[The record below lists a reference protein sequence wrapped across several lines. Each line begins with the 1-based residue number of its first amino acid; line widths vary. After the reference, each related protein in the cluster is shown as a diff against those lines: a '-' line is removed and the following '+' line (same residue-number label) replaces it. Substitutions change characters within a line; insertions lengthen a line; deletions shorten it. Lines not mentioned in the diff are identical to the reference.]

1 MKLKVF
7 LLYAMLCFI
16 WGTTWAVL
24 KISLS
29 EGTPPIYGAGI
40 RFLIAGI
47 IVFIMLF
54 IKKESIPKARSQW
67 ELILQFSIFN
77 FTISYALNYWGA
89 QFVYSSVASLIW
101 AVFPMVVAIFAHYML
116 PEEKL
121 TSFKWIGILI
131 GTFGAA
137 LIVGRLDELGSGNLP
152 IGAAAL
158 FLAVFSA
165 TLPNIRMK
173 QNVGLV
179 SVLQLNSVGLTIA
192 GILLLTISWI
202 IEPGQAMVWSATN
215 IAALTYLIIFGT
227 VFTWVVYI
235 WLFEHLTMNQI
246 AYIAF
251 FPPMIATALGWIFLG
266 EHLTFFALIGGV
278 LIVSGAVM
286 VNLNGKRSATQT

>member
-1 MKLKVF
+1 MKPKIF
-7 LLYAMLCFI
+7 ILYAILCLV

-24 KISLS
+24 KISLA

-47 IVFIMLF
+47 IVFVLLW
-54 IKKESIPKARSQW
+54 IKKEPIPKEKAQW
-67 ELILQFSIFN
+67 KLILQFSILN
-77 FTISYALNYWGA
+77 FTFSYALNYWGA

-101 AVFPMVVAIFAHYML
+101 AAFPLVMAFFANFML
-116 PEEKL
+116 PNEKL

-131 GTFGAA
+131 GTMGAV

-158 FLAVFSA
+158 FLAVLSA
-165 TLPNIRMK
+165 TLPNIRLK

-192 GILLLTISWI
+192 GIILLSISKFM
-202 IEPGQAMVWSATN
+202 EPEEIMVWSTIN
-215 IAALTYLIIFGT
+215 IAALVYLIIFGT
-227 VFTWVVYI
+227 VFTWLVYI
-235 WLFEHLTMNQI
+235 WLFEHLSMNQI

-251 FPPMIATALGWIFLG
+251 FPPMIATVLGWVFLG
-266 EHLTFFALIGGV
+266 EHLTFFALIGGAF
-278 LIVSGAVM
+278 IVIGAVM
-286 VNLNGKRSATQT
+286 VNLNGKKSVQ